1 MVPGDLEGV
10 PGSHFDTQGRPDAK
24 KTENSGS
31 LAALGP
37 PFWSPFGTL
46 FGTWS
51 SQIAFLVDLLMVFFE
66 ARFFI
71 DFRWP
76 EGSEI
81 DAFWRWSTWLKCSK

>member
-1 MVPGDLEGV
+1 MEAWGGSRGSWGG
-10 PGSHFDTQGRPDAK
+10 PGSHFDPQGRPDAK

-37 PFWSPFGTL
+37 PFWTTFGTL

-51 SQIAFLVDLLMVFFE
+51 SQIAFFVVFLRLFFE
-66 ARFFI
+66 VRFFI

-76 EGSEI
+76 EGSKI
-81 DAFWRWSTWLKCSK
+81 GAF

>member
-1 MVPGDLEGV
+1 MEAWGGSRGSWGR
-10 PGSHFDTQGRPDAK
+10 PGSHFDTQGRPYAK

-37 PFWSPFGTL
+37 PFWSPFGTR

-51 SQIAFLVDLLMVFFE
+51 SQIAFLIVFSRVFFE

-71 DFRWP
+71 DFRWH
-76 EGSEI
+76 EGS
-81 DAFWRWSTWLKCSK
+81 KN